1 MVYQKRQIKKLRPVP
16 KNCPFCNNNTEP
28 EFRDTETLAKYI
40 SERGK
45 ILAHTR
51 TGLCS
56 RHQRA
61 VTLAIKQ
68 ARHLSLLPFVNR

>member
-1 MVYQKRQIKKLRPVP
+1 MAYQRRFQKLRPVP
-16 KNCPFCNNNTEP
+16 KNCPFCKNETVP
-28 EFRDTETLAKYI
+28 EFQDVETLAKYI

-56 RHQRA
+56 KHQKR
-61 VTLAIKQ
+61 VTQAIKQ
-68 ARHLSLLPFVNR
+68 ARHLSLLPFVNRM